1 MRKSWGVRSLACMLL
16 LPAATFARDAKPE
29 VAPLPGWYE
38 GMNFAVQPNLAR
50 RSILIELD
58 CVAIL
63 GLFGGI
69 RKFDCAPPHAH
80 RLAQLRQAL
89 ERAALHP

>member
-38 GMNFAVQPNLAR
+38 AAAAHFRATGKRTLLNVAIKSADLVCRVFGSDGRHDAPGHEE
-50 RSILIELD
+50 IELAL
-58 CVAIL
+58 VS
-63 GLFGGI
+63 GV
-69 RKFDCAPPHAH
+69 
-80 RLAQLRQAL
+80 RL
-89 ERAALHP
+89 